1 MRGDLAF
8 HLHIRPRSCLQLP
21 FPPAMNPISPPPCVA
36 AAVATHRRNRE
47 LERLL
52 EALAASTV
60 PLSGGVMVADNA
72 SSPETQGLCAANPGV
87 RWLPR
92 PVNNGPGP
100 AWNTAVAKALENPAV
115 THVLVLDDD
124 VVPTPSSLGTL
135 LAAMESAQVAAAA
148 PLLSDERDR
157 LWAFPEPRDEALRPV
172 IRRTASPDEC
182 RRALGDEPHAFCWA
196 TGACMLYS
204 RRAFEVC
211 GCFREDFWMLGEDLE
226 FSMRVAATL
235 GGVFTART
243 TVAHLPPAAEPAA
256 ARVSHRLK
264 FLALLQ
270 NLSYL
275 AFHSPHSAHLRSYL
289 PGNFKRYART
299 EGLAPGT
306 LWDGW
311 CAFYV
316 GALWKQPAGTPA
328 GARLRERAKR
338 RLSHR

>member
-1 MRGDLAF
+1 
-8 HLHIRPRSCLQLP
+8 
-21 FPPAMNPISPPPCVA
+21 MNPISPPPCVA
-36 AAVATHRRNRE
+36 AAVATHRRERE
-47 LERLL
+47 LRRLL
-52 EALAASTV
+52 EALAASAV
-60 PLSGGVMVADNA
+60 PLSGGVFVADNA
-72 SSPETQGLCAANPGV
+72 SSPDTEALCAASPGTS
-87 RWLPR
+87 WLPR

-100 AWNTAVAKALENPAV
+100 AWNTAVARALENPAV

-124 VVPTPSSLGTL
+124 VVPPPTALGSL
-135 LAAMESAQVAAAA
+135 LAAMDSARVAAAA

-157 LWAFPEPRDEALRPV
+157 LWAFPEPREEALRPA
-172 IRRTASPDEC
+172 IRRSVTPDEC

-211 GCFREDFWMLGEDLE
+211 GFFREDFWMLGEDLE
-226 FSMRVAATL
+226 FSMRAAAKL

-243 TVAHLPPAAEPAA
+243 AVPHLPPAQEPAS

-311 CAFYV
+311 CAFYE
-316 GALWKQPAGTPA
+316 GALCRQPAGTPA
-328 GARLRERAKR
+328 GARLRERAR
-338 RLSHR
+338 NRLSVR

>member
-1 MRGDLAF
+1 M
-8 HLHIRPRSCLQLP
+8 S
-21 FPPAMNPISPPPCVA
+21 PISPPPSVA
-36 AAVATHRRNRE
+36 AAIATHRRERE
-47 LERLL
+47 LRRLL
-52 EALAASTV
+52 EALGASTV
-60 PLSGGVMVADNA
+60 PLSGGIFVADNA
-72 SSPETQGLCAANPGV
+72 SSSETEDLCAANPGAS
-87 RWLPR
+87 WLPR

-100 AWNTAVAKALENPAV
+100 AWNTAAAKALENPAV

-124 VVPTPSSLGTL
+124 VVPPPAALGTL
-135 LAAMESAQVAAAA
+135 LDAMDSARVAAAA
-148 PLLSDERDR
+148 PLLSDQRDR

-172 IRRTASPDEC
+172 IRRTVTPDEC

-211 GCFREDFWMLGEDLE
+211 GFFREDFWMLGEDLE
-226 FSMRVAATL
+226 FSMRVAAKL

-243 TVAHLPPAAEPAA
+243 AVAHLPPPPEPAA

-275 AFHSPHSAHLRSYL
+275 AFHSPQSAHLRSYL

-306 LWDGW
+306 LWDGL
-311 CAFYV
+311 CAFYE
-316 GALWKQPAGTPA
+316 GALRRQPAGTPA
-328 GARLRERAKR
+328 GAWLRERAR
-338 RLSHR
+338 NRLSAR